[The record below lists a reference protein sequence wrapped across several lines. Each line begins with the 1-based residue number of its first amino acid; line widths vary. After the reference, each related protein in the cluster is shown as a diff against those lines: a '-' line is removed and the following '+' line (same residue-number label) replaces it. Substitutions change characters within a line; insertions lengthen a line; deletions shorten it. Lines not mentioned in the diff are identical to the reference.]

1 MKQSDNF
8 YEIGEEISVKESAV
22 EIKKVKQKNSI
33 LNTLFKNEKKTI
45 ADLSETLFISIP
57 TLAALVEEL
66 VEENWLVGEEINN
79 GKQGRRPIIY
89 SINPLLKH
97 NIILDITTHDTK
109 VLVINFKNEIVFS
122 KNYDLKLKDDS
133 HFIENL
139 FEIISNTIEI
149 QRGFSRE
156 IIAIGVTI
164 PGLVNKRTGFNTT
177 YKNLNLENKSLGK
190 KISEFFKLNVFILND
205 SKSAAYGESIYGFGK
220 NLSHVL
226 SINVD
231 WGVGLGVVLNG
242 QIFNGASGFAGELGH
257 IQVNPEGEL
266 CSCGKIGCLD
276 TVTSASALLKR
287 IKEKLKDGQVSSLS
301 KYKDQLDKINL
312 EMVIEAAKNGDGFAI
327 DIIYNIGIELGKGL
341 SVAVH
346 LFNPQII
353 VVDGVLSQAGKLIVN
368 PVEHAINKYCLP
380 DFKEDLKIEVTN
392 LGENAKIL
400 GMNAFVVYR
409 LFKNNS
415 VV

>member
-45 ADLSETLFISIP
+45 ADLSESLFISIP
-57 TLAALVEEL
+57 TLAALIEEL

>member
-8 YEIGEEISVKESAV
+8 FEIDEEISVKESAV

-33 LNTLFKNEKKTI
+33 LKTLFKDGKKTI
-45 ADLSETLFISIP
+45 TDLSETLFISIP
-57 TLAALVEEL
+57 TLAALIDEL

-89 SINPLLKH
+89 SINPLLNH
-97 NIILDITTHDTK
+97 NLVLDITTHDTK
-109 VLVINFKNEIVFS
+109 VLVINFKNEIVFT

-133 HFIENL
+133 HFMDSL

-149 QRGFSRE
+149 QKEFSRK

-177 YKNLNLENKSLGK
+177 YKSLNTENKSIGK
-190 KISEFFKLNVFILND
+190 KISELFKLNVFILND

-257 IQVNPEGEL
+257 IQVNPDGEL

-276 TVTSASALLKR
+276 TVTSASSLLKK
-287 IKEKLKDGQVSSLS
+287 IKEKLKDGQASILA
-301 KYKDQLDKINL
+301 KYKENLDIINL

-353 VVDGVLSQAGKLIVN
+353 VIDGVLSQAGKLIVN

-400 GMNAFVVYR
+400 GMNAFIVSR
-409 LFKNNS
+409 LFKNIS
-415 VV
+415 AI

>member
-8 YEIGEEISVKESAV
+8 YEVGEEISVKESAV

-97 NIILDITTHDTK
+97 NIVLDITTHDTK

-415 VV
+415 VA

>member
-1 MKQSDNF
+1 M
-8 YEIGEEISVKESAV
+8 
-22 EIKKVKQKNSI
+22 
-33 LNTLFKNEKKTI
+33 
-45 ADLSETLFISIP
+45 
-57 TLAALVEEL
+57 
-66 VEENWLVGEEINN
+66 
-79 GKQGRRPIIY
+79 
-89 SINPLLKH
+89 KH

-400 GMNAFVVYR
+400 GMNAFVVYH

>member
-57 TLAALVEEL
+57 TLAALIEEL

-97 NIILDITTHDTK
+97 NIVLDITTHDTK

-190 KISEFFKLNVFILND
+190 KISEFFKLHVFILND

-415 VV
+415 VA

>member
-97 NIILDITTHDTK
+97 NIVLDITTHDTK

-415 VV
+415 VA

>member
-57 TLAALVEEL
+57 TLAALIEEL

-97 NIILDITTHDTK
+97 NIVLDITTHDTK

-415 VV
+415 VA

>member
-57 TLAALVEEL
+57 TLAALIEEL

-97 NIILDITTHDTK
+97 NIVLDITTHDTK
-109 VLVINFKNEIVFS
+109 VLVINFKNEIVFT

-133 HFIENL
+133 HFIDYL

-190 KISEFFKLNVFILND
+190 KISEFFKLHVFILND

-415 VV
+415 VA

>member
-1 MKQSDNF
+1 MKEVDDF
-8 YEIGEEISVKESAV
+8 YKTVEDATIKESAV
-22 EIKKVKQKNSI
+22 EIKKAKQKNSI
-33 LNTLFKNEKKTI
+33 LETLYKNEKKTI
-45 ADLSETLFISIP
+45 TDLSETLFISIP
-57 TLAALVEEL
+57 TVAALVEEL
-66 VEENWLVGEEINN
+66 VDEKWLLREEINN
-79 GKQGRRPIIY
+79 RKQGRRPNIY
-89 SINPLLKH
+89 SLNPKLKH
-97 NIILDITTHDTK
+97 NLVLDITTHDTK
-109 VLVINFKNEIVFS
+109 LLVLNFKNEIVFTEI
-122 KNYDLKLKDDS
+122 YDLKLKDDA
-133 HFIENL
+133 HFIDNL
-139 FEIISNTIEI
+139 FEIISKAIEA
-149 QRGFSRE
+149 QTLLSRE
-156 IIAIGVTI
+156 IIAVGVTI

-177 YKNLNLENKSLGK
+177 YKNLNIDNKSLGK
-190 KISEFFKLNVFILND
+190 KISEFFKLRVYILND

-257 IQVNPEGEL
+257 IQVNPVGDL

-276 TVTSASALLKR
+276 TVTSASSLLKR

-301 KYKDQLDKINL
+301 KFKDQLNEINL

-327 DIIYNIGIELGKGL
+327 DVIYNIGIELGKGL

-353 VVDGVLSQAGKLIVN
+353 VIDGVLSQAGKLIVN

-400 GMNAFVVYR
+400 GMNAFVVSR

>member
-1 MKQSDNF
+1 MKQSYNF
-8 YEIGEEISVKESAV
+8 YEIEEDLSVKESAV

-45 ADLSETLFISIP
+45 TDLSETLFISIP

-66 VEENWLVGEEINN
+66 VDENWLVGEEINN

-89 SINPLLKH
+89 SINPLLNH
-97 NIILDITTHDTK
+97 NIVLDITTHDTK
-109 VLVINFKNEIVFS
+109 VLVINFKNEIVFT
-122 KNYDLKLKDDS
+122 KKYVLKLKDDS
-133 HFIENL
+133 HFIDNL

-149 QRGFSRE
+149 QKGFSRK
-156 IIAIGVTI
+156 IIAIGITI

-190 KISEFFKLNVFILND
+190 KISEFFKLHVFILND

-257 IQVNPEGEL
+257 IQVNPDGEL

-287 IKEKLKDGQVSSLS
+287 IKQKLKDGQVSSLS
-301 KYKDQLDKINL
+301 KYKEQLDSINL

-353 VVDGVLSQAGKLIVN
+353 VLDGVLSQAGKLIVN

-400 GMNAFVVYR
+400 GMNAFVVNR

-415 VV
+415 VG

>member
-1 MKQSDNF
+1 MKQVDNF
-8 YEIGEEISVKESAV
+8 YETVEDATIKESAV
-22 EIKKVKQKNSI
+22 EIKKAKQKNSI
-33 LNTLFKNEKKTI
+33 LETLYKNEKKTI
-45 ADLSETLFISIP
+45 TDLSETLFISIP

-66 VEENWLVGEEINN
+66 VDEKWLLREEINN
-79 GKQGRRPIIY
+79 RKQGRRPNIY
-89 SINPLLKH
+89 SLNPKLKH

-109 VLVINFKNEIVFS
+109 LLVLNFKNEIVFTEI
-122 KNYDLKLKDDS
+122 YDLKLKDDA
-133 HFIENL
+133 HFIDNL
-139 FEIISNTIEI
+139 FEIISKAIEA
-149 QRGFSRE
+149 QTLLSRE
-156 IIAIGVTI
+156 IIAVGVTI

-177 YKNLNLENKSLGK
+177 YKNLNIDNKSLGK
-190 KISEFFKLNVFILND
+190 KISEFFKLHVFILND

-257 IQVNPEGEL
+257 IQVNPVGDL

-276 TVTSASALLKR
+276 TVTSASSLLKR

-301 KYKDQLDKINL
+301 KFKDQLNEINL

-327 DIIYNIGIELGKGL
+327 DVIYNIGIELGKGL

-353 VVDGVLSQAGKLIVN
+353 VIDGVLSQAGKLIVN

-380 DFKEDLKIEVTN
+380 EFKEDLKIEVTN

-400 GMNAFVVYR
+400 GMNAFVVSR